1 MCIFINRCNHKRL
14 NDNNY
19 DIYERVVTF
28 DAPEVYSRTLPLGGK
43 VYIIKLWFLEN
54 FIRYEIILR

>member
-43 VYIIKLWFLEN
+43 VYIIKL
-54 FIRYEIILR
+54 